1 MFALA
6 KDKGVGH
13 MRIFRLA
20 TVSAAFGLAV
30 LGGASLA
37 APAARAGTAPCMV
50 VDDETQASYTS
61 LQAAEVAAS
70 PGDTLS
76 ATGTCTGTTE
86 ITQNLV
92 AGLTPAHKPAAHKPA
107 VSGSA
112 PARLPRFYV
121 TTSSAPG
128 GRGIQA
134 VVRASASGQVTGTVP
149 VPSAIP
155 VEWADSGGTFVT
167 AAADDRSFI
176 IGVQGGQSPTKIG
189 LDLRLFRFAISA
201 AGKPGRLTKLA
212 PAPMR
217 NETTEGIA
225 LSPDGKLLAVSL
237 QNDSSPDPVGVIQ
250 VLNLATGA
258 IRTWTAPAR
267 SVYIPGPPSWAD
279 GSRVIAF
286 TWLRSTQS
294 GLMSAPRGIRLLDTA
309 APGGNLVAGTVIVPR
324 GVVAAGSIVSA
335 LITPGGRDVIVV
347 TWRDL
352 TPRASTHTVVVQFAE
367 LQASTGRLVRLLRT
381 ETARYD
387 QVSVVTV
394 EDSLGVLSLG
404 SQGRYALVQ
413 GVKFG
418 WLDVGGPDPG
428 RFTPLPAVPAGQ
440 YVNFAAW

>member
-1 MFALA
+1 MPDVENQLREELKRAAERVQPELLRPLQ
-6 KDKGVGH
+6 VPT
-13 MRIFRLA
+13 RRSRWRPRL
-20 TVSAAFGLAV
+20 LP
-30 LGGASLA
+30 LA
-37 APAARAGTAPCMV
+37 AAAAVIAVITAGALVAGLPAARA
-50 VDDETQASYTS
+50 
-61 LQAAEVAAS
+61 
-70 PGDTLS
+70 
-76 ATGTCTGTTE
+76 
-86 ITQNLV
+86 
-92 AGLTPAHKPAAHKPA
+92 PAAAQPTAHQPA
-107 VSGSA
+107 AAQPVAVGPA
-112 PARLPRFYV
+112 PASLPRFYV
-121 TTSSAPG
+121 TTSSSPDS
-128 GRGIQA
+128 RGIQA

-176 IGVQGGQSPTKIG
+176 IGVQGGQSPTEIG

-201 AGKPGRLTKLA
+201 AGKPGHLTELA

-237 QNDSSPDPVGVIQ
+237 MSNSGGNSSPTLQ

-258 IRTWTAPAR
+258 TRTWTAPTR
-267 SVYIPGPPSWAD
+267 NYPYLIGPPSWAD

-286 TWLRSTQS
+286 SWLNAAQS
-294 GLMSAPRGIRLLDTA
+294 GLMAAPRGIRLLDIT
-309 APGGNLVAGTVIVPR
+309 APGDNLLAGTVIVPR
-324 GVVAAGSIVSA
+324 GVVAAGSLVSA
-335 LITPGGRDVIVV
+335 LITPDGRDVIVV

-352 TPRASTHTVVVQFAE
+352 TPRAKTHTVVVHFAE
-367 LQASTGRLVRLLRT
+367 LQVSTGRLVRLLRT

-387 QVSVVTV
+387 FAHVVTV
-394 EDSLGVLSLG
+394 EDRLGVLSLS
-404 SQGRYALVQ
+404 SQGRCALVQ

-418 WLDVGGPDPG
+418 WLDVGGPHPG

>member
-1 MFALA
+1 MPDLENLLREELQHEAQKVQPELLRPLQ
-6 KDKGVGH
+6 VPT
-13 MRIFRLA
+13 RRPSWRPRLLPF
-20 TVSAAFGLAV
+20 TAAAAV
-30 LGGASLA
+30 IAVITAGA
-37 APAARAGTAPCMV
+37 V
-50 VDDETQASYTS
+50 
-61 LQAAEVAAS
+61 
-70 PGDTLS
+70 
-76 ATGTCTGTTE
+76 
-86 ITQNLV
+86 V
-92 AGLTPAHKPAAHKPA
+92 AGLTAAHKPAAHKPA
-107 VSGSA
+107 AYKPAVSGSA
-112 PARLPRFYV
+112 PASLPRFYV
-121 TTSSAPG
+121 TTSSSPG

-134 VVRASASGQVTGTVP
+134 MVRASASGQVTGTVP
-149 VPSAIP
+149 VPSALP

-176 IGVQGGQSPTKIG
+176 IGVQGGQAPTKIG
-189 LDLRLFRFAISA
+189 LDLRLFRFAISD
-201 AGKPGRLTKLA
+201 AGKPGHLNELA

-237 QNDSSPDPVGVIQ
+237 QNDSAAGAVGAIQ
-250 VLNLATGA
+250 VLDLATGA
-258 IRTWTAPAR
+258 TRTWTAPAH

-309 APGGNLVAGTVIVPR
+309 APGDNLVAGTVIVPR
-324 GVVAAGSIVSA
+324 GMVAAGSIVSA
-335 LITPGGRDVIVV
+335 RITPDGRDVIVV

-352 TPRASTHTVVVQFAE
+352 TPHASTHTVIVQFAV
-367 LQASTGRLVRLLRT
+367 LQAATGRLVRLLYTRT
-381 ETARYD
+381 ERYD
-387 QVSVVTV
+387 EVPFTTLQA
-394 EDSLGVLSLG
+394 SLGVLSLG

-413 GVKFG
+413 GIQFG

>member
-1 MFALA
+1 MPDLENLLREELQHEAQKVQPELLRPLQ
-6 KDKGVGH
+6 VPT
-13 MRIFRLA
+13 RRPSWRPRLLPF
-20 TVSAAFGLAV
+20 TAAAAV
-30 LGGASLA
+30 IAVITAGA
-37 APAARAGTAPCMV
+37 
-50 VDDETQASYTS
+50 
-61 LQAAEVAAS
+61 
-70 PGDTLS
+70 
-76 ATGTCTGTTE
+76 
-86 ITQNLV
+86 LV
-92 AGLTPAHKPAAHKPA
+92 AGLTSAHKPAAHKPA

-112 PARLPRFYV
+112 PASLPRFYV
-121 TTSSAPG
+121 TTSSSPG

-149 VPSAIP
+149 VPSALP

-176 IGVQGGQSPTKIG
+176 IGVQGGQAPTKNG
-189 LDLRLFRFAISA
+189 LDLRLFRFAISD
-201 AGKPGRLTKLA
+201 AGKPGHLTELA

-237 QNDSSPDPVGVIQ
+237 QNDSSPDAVGAIQ
-250 VLNLATGA
+250 VLDLATGA
-258 IRTWTAPAR
+258 TRTWTAPAH
-267 SVYIPGPPSWAD
+267 SAYIPGPPSWAD

-294 GLMSAPRGIRLLDTA
+294 GLMAAPRGIRLLDTA
-309 APGGNLVAGTVIVPR
+309 APGDNLVAGTVIVPS
-324 GVVAAGSIVSA
+324 GVVGAGSVVSA
-335 LITPGGRDVIVV
+335 RITPDGRDVIVV

-352 TPRASTHTVVVQFAE
+352 TPRAKTHTVVVQFAE

-381 ETARYD
+381 QTERYD
-387 QVSVVTV
+387 FAHVITV
-394 EDSLGVLSLG
+394 EVSLGVLSLS

-413 GVKFG
+413 GTQFG

>member
-1 MFALA
+1 MTDVENLLREELKRAAERVQPELLRPLQ
-6 KDKGVGH
+6 VPT
-13 MRIFRLA
+13 RRPSWRPRL
-20 TVSAAFGLAV
+20 LP
-30 LGGASLA
+30 LA
-37 APAARAGTAPCMV
+37 AAAAVIAVITAGA
-50 VDDETQASYTS
+50 
-61 LQAAEVAAS
+61 
-70 PGDTLS
+70 
-76 ATGTCTGTTE
+76 
-86 ITQNLV
+86 LV
-92 AGLTPAHKPAAHKPA
+92 AGLTTAHTPAAQKPAARKPA
-107 VSGSA
+107 VSGSV
-112 PARLPRFYV
+112 PASLPRFYV
-121 TTSSAPG
+121 TTSSGPD

-176 IGVQGGQSPTKIG
+176 IGVQGGEEPTKSG
-189 LDLRLFRFAISA
+189 MDLRLFRFAISA
-201 AGKPGRLTKLA
+201 AGKPGHLTELA
-212 PAPMR
+212 AAPVR

-237 QNDSSPDPVGVIQ
+237 MSNSGGNSDPTIQ

-258 IRTWTAPAR
+258 TRTWTAPTR
-267 SVYIPGPPSWAD
+267 NYPYLIGPPSWAD
-279 GSRVIAF
+279 GSRMIAF

-294 GLMSAPRGIRLLDTA
+294 GLMSAPRGIQLLDIT
-309 APGGNLVAGTVIVPR
+309 APGDNLAAGKLIVAR

-335 LITPGGRDVIVV
+335 QITPDGRDVIVV

-381 ETARYD
+381 QTERYD
-387 QVSVVTV
+387 QMNVITV
-394 EDSLGVLSLG
+394 EDSLGVLSLS

-413 GVKFG
+413 GTQFG
-418 WLDVGGPDPG
+418 WLDVGGSDPG

>member
-1 MFALA
+1 MPDLENLLREELQHEAQKVQPEVLRPLQVPTRRPSWRPRLLPFA
-6 KDKGVGH
+6 
-13 MRIFRLA
+13 
-20 TVSAAFGLAV
+20 AAAAV
-30 LGGASLA
+30 IAVITAGA
-37 APAARAGTAPCMV
+37 
-50 VDDETQASYTS
+50 
-61 LQAAEVAAS
+61 
-70 PGDTLS
+70 
-76 ATGTCTGTTE
+76 
-86 ITQNLV
+86 LV
-92 AGLTPAHKPAAHKPA
+92 AGLTAAHKPAAHKPA

-112 PARLPRFYV
+112 PASLPRFYV
-121 TTSSAPG
+121 TTSSSPG

-149 VPSAIP
+149 VPSALP

-176 IGVQGGQSPTKIG
+176 IGVQGGQEPTKNG
-189 LDLRLFRFAISA
+189 LDLRLFRFAISD
-201 AGKPGRLTKLA
+201 AGKPGHLTELA

-237 QNDSSPDPVGVIQ
+237 MRDSTAGTVGAIQ
-250 VLNLATGA
+250 VLDLATGA
-258 IRTWTAPAR
+258 TRTWTAPAH

-309 APGGNLVAGTVIVPR
+309 APGDNLVAGTVIVPS
-324 GVVAAGSIVSA
+324 GMVAAGSIVSA
-335 LITPGGRDVIVV
+335 LITPDGRGVIVV

-352 TPRASTHTVVVQFAE
+352 TPHAKTHTVVVQFAE

-381 ETARYD
+381 QTERYD
-387 QVSVVTV
+387 FDHVITV
-394 EDSLGVLSLG
+394 EDSLGVLSLS

-413 GVKFG
+413 GTQFG

>member
-1 MFALA
+1 
-6 KDKGVGH
+6 

-30 LGGASLA
+30 LGGTGWASLA
-37 APAARAGTAPCMV
+37 APAAQASTAPCMV

-112 PARLPRFYV
+112 PASRPRFYV
-121 TTSSAPG
+121 TTSSSPG

-176 IGVQGGQSPTKIG
+176 IGVQGGQAPTKIG

-201 AGKPGRLTKLA
+201 AGKPGHLTELA

-237 QNDSSPDPVGVIQ
+237 QNDSSPDPVGAIQ

-309 APGGNLVAGTVIVPR
+309 APGDNLVAGTLIVPS

-335 LITPGGRDVIVV
+335 LITPDGRDVIVV

-352 TPRASTHTVVVQFAE
+352 TPRASTHTVVVQLAE
-367 LQASTGRLVRLLRT
+367 LQAATGRLVRLLYTR
-381 ETARYD
+381 TARYN
-387 QVSVVTV
+387 QVNVVTV

-413 GVKFG
+413 GIQFG

-428 RFTPLPAVPAGQ
+428 QFTPLPAVPAGQ

>member
-1 MFALA
+1 
-6 KDKGVGH
+6 

-30 LGGASLA
+30 LGGTGWASLA
-37 APAARAGTAPCMV
+37 APAAQASTAPCMV

-112 PARLPRFYV
+112 PASLPRFYV

-176 IGVQGGQSPTKIG
+176 IGVQGGQEPTKIG

-201 AGKPGRLTKLA
+201 AGKPGHLTELA

-237 QNDSSPDPVGVIQ
+237 QNDSSPDPVGAIQ
-250 VLNLATGA
+250 VLDLATGA
-258 IRTWTAPAR
+258 TRTWTAPAR

-309 APGGNLVAGTVIVPR
+309 APGDNLVAGTVIVPR

-335 LITPGGRDVIVV
+335 LITPDGRDVIVV

-367 LQASTGRLVRLLRT
+367 LRAATGRLVRLLYT
-381 ETARYD
+381 QTGRYD
-387 QVSVVTV
+387 QVNVVTV

>member
-1 MFALA
+1 MHDLENLLREELQHEAQKVQPELL
-6 KDKGVGH
+6 GPLQVPT
-13 MRIFRLA
+13 RRPSWRPRLLPF
-20 TVSAAFGLAV
+20 TAAAAV
-30 LGGASLA
+30 IAVITAS
-37 APAARAGTAPCMV
+37 T
-50 VDDETQASYTS
+50 
-61 LQAAEVAAS
+61 
-70 PGDTLS
+70 
-76 ATGTCTGTTE
+76 
-86 ITQNLV
+86 LV
-92 AGLTPAHKPAAHKPA
+92 AGLTAAHKPAVRKPA

-112 PARLPRFYV
+112 RASLPRFYV
-121 TTSSAPG
+121 TTSSSPG

-134 VVRASASGQVTGTVP
+134 VVRASASGQVTGTVR
-149 VPSAIP
+149 VPSALP

-176 IGVQGGQSPTKIG
+176 IGVQGGQAPTKLG
-189 LDLRLFRFAISA
+189 LDLRLFRFAISD
-201 AGKPGRLTKLA
+201 AGKPGHLTELA

-237 QNDSSPDPVGVIQ
+237 QNDSSPDAVGAIQ

-258 IRTWTAPAR
+258 TRTWTAPAH

-309 APGGNLVAGTVIVPR
+309 APGDNLVAGTVIVPR
-324 GVVAAGSIVSA
+324 GMVAAGSIVSA
-335 LITPGGRDVIVV
+335 LITPDGRDVIVV

-352 TPRASTHTVVVQFAE
+352 TPQASTHTVIVQFAE
-367 LQASTGRLVRLLRT
+367 IQAATGRLVRLLYTRT
-381 ETARYD
+381 EPYGEVPFITL
-387 QVSVVTV
+387 Q
-394 EDSLGVLSLG
+394 DSLGVLSLG

-413 GVKFG
+413 GIQFG
-418 WLDVGGPDPG
+418 WLDVGGPDSG

>member
-1 MFALA
+1 
-6 KDKGVGH
+6 

-30 LGGASLA
+30 LGGTGWASLA
-37 APAARAGTAPCMV
+37 APAARASTAPCMV

-61 LQAAEVAAS
+61 LQAAEVAAG

-92 AGLTPAHKPAAHKPA
+92 AGLTTAHMPAAHKPA

-112 PARLPRFYV
+112 PAGLPRFYV
-121 TTSSAPG
+121 TTSSGPG

-134 VVRASASGQVTGTVP
+134 VVRGSASGRVTGTVP

-176 IGVQGGQSPTKIG
+176 IGVQGGQAPTKIG

-201 AGKPGRLTKLA
+201 AGKPGHLTELA

-237 QNDSSPDPVGVIQ
+237 QNDSSPDPV
-250 VLNLATGA
+250 
-258 IRTWTAPAR
+258 RR
-267 SVYIPGPPSWAD
+267 HSGP
-279 GSRVIAF
+279 
-286 TWLRSTQS
+286 
-294 GLMSAPRGIRLLDTA
+294 
-309 APGGNLVAGTVIVPR
+309 
-324 GVVAAGSIVSA
+324 
-335 LITPGGRDVIVV
+335 
-347 TWRDL
+347 
-352 TPRASTHTVVVQFAE
+352 
-367 LQASTGRLVRLLRT
+367 
-381 ETARYD
+381 
-387 QVSVVTV
+387 
-394 EDSLGVLSLG
+394 
-404 SQGRYALVQ
+404 
-413 GVKFG
+413 
-418 WLDVGGPDPG
+418 
-428 RFTPLPAVPAGQ
+428 
-440 YVNFAAW
+440 

>member
-1 MFALA
+1 MPDVENLLREEL
-6 KDKGVGH
+6 K
-13 MRIFRLA
+13 R
-20 TVSAAFGLAV
+20 
-30 LGGASLA
+30 
-37 APAARAGTAPCMV
+37 
-50 VDDETQASYTS
+50 
-61 LQAAEVAAS
+61 AAERVQPELLRPLQVPTRRPRWRPHLLPLTAA
-70 PGDTLS
+70 
-76 ATGTCTGTTE
+76 AAVIAV
-86 ITQNLV
+86 ITAGALV
-92 AGLTPAHKPAAHKPA
+92 AGLTTAHKPAAHKPA
-107 VSGSA
+107 VSGSTLA
-112 PARLPRFYV
+112 GLPRFYV
-121 TTSSAPG
+121 TTSSGPD

-134 VVRASASGQVTGTVP
+134 VVRGSASGKVTGTVP

-176 IGVQGGQSPTKIG
+176 IGVQGGQEPTKIG

-201 AGKPGRLTKLA
+201 AGKPGHLTELA
-212 PAPMR
+212 AAPVR

-237 QNDSSPDPVGVIQ
+237 MSDSAGNAPTIQ

-258 IRTWTAPAR
+258 TRTWTTPTR
-267 SVYIPGPPSWAD
+267 NYPYLIGPPSWAD

-286 TWLRSTQS
+286 SWLNAEQS
-294 GLMSAPRGIRLLDTA
+294 GLMAAPRGIRLLDIN
-309 APGGNLVAGTVIVPR
+309 APGDNLLAGTLIVPR
-324 GVVAAGSIVSA
+324 GVVASGSLVSA
-335 LITPGGRDVIVV
+335 LITPDGRDVIAV

-387 QVSVVTV
+387 QVNVVTV
-394 EDSLGVLSLG
+394 EDSLGVLSLEP
-404 SQGRYALVQ
+404 QGRYALVQ

>member
-1 MFALA
+1 M
-6 KDKGVGH
+6 
-13 MRIFRLA
+13 
-20 TVSAAFGLAV
+20 
-30 LGGASLA
+30 
-37 APAARAGTAPCMV
+37 
-50 VDDETQASYTS
+50 
-61 LQAAEVAAS
+61 
-70 PGDTLS
+70 
-76 ATGTCTGTTE
+76 
-86 ITQNLV
+86 
-92 AGLTPAHKPAAHKPA
+92 AGLTAAHKPAAHKPA

-112 PARLPRFYV
+112 PASLPRFYV
-121 TTSSAPG
+121 TTSSSPG

-134 VVRASASGQVTGTVP
+134 VVRASASGKVTGTVP
-149 VPSAIP
+149 VPSALP
-155 VEWADSGGTFVT
+155 VEWSDSGGTFVT

-176 IGVQGGQSPTKIG
+176 IGVQGGQEPTKLG

-201 AGKPGRLTKLA
+201 AGKPGHLTELA

-237 QNDSSPDPVGVIQ
+237 MSNSAGNSSPTIQ

-258 IRTWTAPAR
+258 TRTWTAPTR
-267 SVYIPGPPSWAD
+267 NYPYLIGPPSWAD

-286 TWLRSTQS
+286 SWLNAEQS
-294 GLMSAPRGIRLLDTA
+294 GLMAAPRGIRLLDIT
-309 APGGNLVAGTVIVPR
+309 APGDNLLAGTVIVPR

-335 LITPGGRDVIVV
+335 LITPDGRGVIVV

-352 TPRASTHTVVVQFAE
+352 TPHAKTHTVVVQFAE

-381 ETARYD
+381 QTERYD
-387 QVSVVTV
+387 FEHVITV
-394 EDSLGVLSLG
+394 EDSLGVLSLS

-413 GVKFG
+413 GTQFG

>member
-1 MFALA
+1 MPDLENLLREELQHEAQKVQPELLRPLQ
-6 KDKGVGH
+6 VPT
-13 MRIFRLA
+13 RRPSWRPRLLPF
-20 TVSAAFGLAV
+20 TAAAAV
-30 LGGASLA
+30 IAVITAGA
-37 APAARAGTAPCMV
+37 
-50 VDDETQASYTS
+50 
-61 LQAAEVAAS
+61 
-70 PGDTLS
+70 
-76 ATGTCTGTTE
+76 
-86 ITQNLV
+86 LV
-92 AGLTPAHKPAAHKPA
+92 AGLTAADKPAARKPA

-112 PARLPRFYV
+112 PASLPRFYV
-121 TTSSAPG
+121 TTSSGPG

-149 VPSAIP
+149 VPSALP

-176 IGVQGGQSPTKIG
+176 IGVQGGQAPTKNG

-201 AGKPGRLTKLA
+201 AGKPGHLTELA

-237 QNDSSPDPVGVIQ
+237 MRDSAAHAVGAIQ
-250 VLNLATGA
+250 VLDLATGA
-258 IRTWTAPAR
+258 TRTWTAPAH

-309 APGGNLVAGTVIVPR
+309 APGDNLVAGTVIVPS
-324 GVVAAGSIVSA
+324 GMVAAGSIVSA
-335 LITPGGRDVIVV
+335 LITPGGRHVIVV

-352 TPRASTHTVVVQFAE
+352 TPQASTHTVIVQFAE
-367 LQASTGRLVRLLRT
+367 LRAATGRLVRLLYTRT
-381 ETARYD
+381 ERYD
-387 QVSVVTV
+387 EAHFTTLQ
-394 EDSLGVLSLG
+394 DSLGVLSLG

-413 GVKFG
+413 GIQFG

>member
-1 MFALA
+1 
-6 KDKGVGH
+6 

-30 LGGASLA
+30 LGGTGWASLA
-37 APAARAGTAPCMV
+37 APAAQASTAPCMV

-112 PARLPRFYV
+112 PASLPRFYV

-176 IGVQGGQSPTKIG
+176 IGVQGGQEPTKIG

-201 AGKPGRLTKLA
+201 AGKPGHLTELA

-237 QNDSSPDPVGVIQ
+237 QNDSSPDPVGAIQ

-294 GLMSAPRGIRLLDTA
+294 GLMSAPRGIRLLDTT
-309 APGGNLVAGTVIVPR
+309 APGDNLVAGTVIVPS

-335 LITPGGRDVIVV
+335 LITPDGRDVIVV

-352 TPRASTHTVVVQFAE
+352 TPRASTHTVVVQLAE
-367 LQASTGRLVRLLRT
+367 LQAATGRLVRLLYTRT
-381 ETARYD
+381 GRYD
-387 QVSVVTV
+387 QVPVITLQ
-394 EDSLGVLSLG
+394 DSLGVLSLG

-413 GVKFG
+413 GIRFG

-428 RFTPLPAVPAGQ
+428 QFTPLPAVPAGQ

>member
-1 MFALA
+1 MPDLENLLREELQHEAQKVQPELLRPLQ
-6 KDKGVGH
+6 VPT
-13 MRIFRLA
+13 RRPSWRPRLLPF
-20 TVSAAFGLAV
+20 TAAAAV
-30 LGGASLA
+30 IAVITAGA
-37 APAARAGTAPCMV
+37 
-50 VDDETQASYTS
+50 
-61 LQAAEVAAS
+61 
-70 PGDTLS
+70 
-76 ATGTCTGTTE
+76 
-86 ITQNLV
+86 LV
-92 AGLTPAHKPAAHKPA
+92 AGLTSAHKPAAHKPA

-112 PARLPRFYV
+112 PASLPRFYV
-121 TTSSAPG
+121 TTSSSPG

-149 VPSAIP
+149 VPSALP

-176 IGVQGGQSPTKIG
+176 IGVQGGQAPTKNG
-189 LDLRLFRFAISA
+189 LDLRLFRFAISH
-201 AGKPGRLTKLA
+201 AGKPGHLRELA

-237 QNDSSPDPVGVIQ
+237 QNDSSPDAVGAIQ
-250 VLNLATGA
+250 VLDLATGA
-258 IRTWTAPAR
+258 TRTWTAPAH

-294 GLMSAPRGIRLLDTA
+294 GLMAAPRGIRLLDTA
-309 APGGNLVAGTVIVPR
+309 APGDNLVAGTVIVPS
-324 GVVAAGSIVSA
+324 GMVGAGSVVSA
-335 LITPGGRDVIVV
+335 RITPDGRDVIVV

-352 TPRASTHTVVVQFAE
+352 TPRAKTHTVVVQFAE

-381 ETARYD
+381 QTERYD
-387 QVSVVTV
+387 FAHVITLEV
-394 EDSLGVLSLG
+394 SLGVLSLS

-413 GVKFG
+413 GTQFG
-418 WLDVGGPDPG
+418 WLDVGGPDLG

>member
-1 MFALA
+1 MPDIENLLREELKRAAGQVQPELLRPLQ
-6 KDKGVGH
+6 VPT
-13 MRIFRLA
+13 RRPSWRPRL
-20 TVSAAFGLAV
+20 LP
-30 LGGASLA
+30 LA
-37 APAARAGTAPCMV
+37 AAAAVIAVITAGA
-50 VDDETQASYTS
+50 
-61 LQAAEVAAS
+61 
-70 PGDTLS
+70 
-76 ATGTCTGTTE
+76 
-86 ITQNLV
+86 LV
-92 AGLTPAHKPAAHKPA
+92 AGLTAAHKPAAHKPA

-112 PARLPRFYV
+112 PASLPRFYV
-121 TTSSAPG
+121 TTSSTPD

-134 VVRASASGQVTGTVP
+134 VVRASASGQVVGTVP
-149 VPSAIP
+149 VPSALP

-176 IGVQGGQSPTKIG
+176 IGADVGQEPDNLGGG

-201 AGKPGRLTKLA
+201 AGKPGHLTELA

-237 QNDSSPDPVGVIQ
+237 LRNSPADAVGAIQ
-250 VLNLATGA
+250 VLDLATGA
-258 IRTWTAPAR
+258 TRTWTAPAH

-309 APGGNLVAGTVIVPR
+309 APGDNLVAGTLIVPS

-335 LITPGGRDVIVV
+335 LITPDGRDVIVV

-352 TPRASTHTVVVQFAE
+352 HPQASIHTVIVQFAE

-381 ETARYD
+381 QTARYD
-387 QVSVVTV
+387 EVHVITLEV
-394 EDSLGVLSLG
+394 SLGVLSLG
-404 SQGRYALVQ
+404 PQGRYALVQ

-418 WLDVGGPDPG
+418 WLDVGGPNPG

>member
-1 MFALA
+1 MPDVENLLRQEL
-6 KDKGVGH
+6 K
-13 MRIFRLA
+13 R
-20 TVSAAFGLAV
+20 AAERVQPELLRPLQV
-30 LGGASLA
+30 PTRRPSWRPHLLPLA
-37 APAARAGTAPCMV
+37 AAAAVTAVITAGA
-50 VDDETQASYTS
+50 
-61 LQAAEVAAS
+61 
-70 PGDTLS
+70 
-76 ATGTCTGTTE
+76 
-86 ITQNLV
+86 LV
-92 AGLTPAHKPAAHKPA
+92 AGLTAAHKPAAHRPA
-107 VSGSA
+107 VSGST
-112 PARLPRFYV
+112 PASLPRFYV
-121 TTSSAPG
+121 TTSSG

-167 AAADDRSFI
+167 AAANDRSFI
-176 IGVQGGQSPTKIG
+176 IGVQGGQAPTKTG

-201 AGKPGRLTKLA
+201 AGKPGHLTELA
-212 PAPMR
+212 PAPMD

-237 QNDSSPDPVGVIQ
+237 MSESAGNVAPAIQ

-258 IRTWTAPAR
+258 TRTWTAPTR
-267 SVYIPGPPSWAD
+267 NYPYLIGPPSWAD

-286 TWLRSTQS
+286 SWLNADQS
-294 GLMSAPRGIRLLDTA
+294 GLMAAPRGIRLLDID
-309 APGGNLVAGTVIVPR
+309 APGDNLVAGTLIVPR
-324 GVVAAGSIVSA
+324 GVVAAGSLVSA
-335 LITPGGRDVIVV
+335 RITPDGRDVIVV

-387 QVSVVTV
+387 QVNVVTV
-394 EDSLGVLSLG
+394 EDSLGVLSLAP
-404 SQGRYALVQ
+404 QGRYALVQ

-418 WLDVGGPDPG
+418 WLDVGGPDLG

>member
-1 MFALA
+1 
-6 KDKGVGH
+6 

-30 LGGASLA
+30 LGGTGWASLA
-37 APAARAGTAPCMV
+37 APASQASTAPCMV
-50 VDDETQASYTS
+50 LDDETQASYTS

-112 PARLPRFYV
+112 PASLPRFYV
-121 TTSSAPG
+121 TTSSSPG

-176 IGVQGGQSPTKIG
+176 IGVQGGQEPTKIG

-201 AGKPGRLTKLA
+201 AGKPGHLTELA

-237 QNDSSPDPVGVIQ
+237 MNDSSPDPVGAIQ

-258 IRTWTAPAR
+258 TRTWTAPAR

-309 APGGNLVAGTVIVPR
+309 APGDNLVAGTVIVPR
-324 GVVAAGSIVSA
+324 GVVAAGSLVSA
-335 LITPGGRDVIVV
+335 LITPDGRDVIVV

-352 TPRASTHTVVVQFAE
+352 TPRASTHTVVVQLAE
-367 LQASTGRLVRLLRT
+367 LQAATGRLVRLLYT
-381 ETARYD
+381 QTARYG

>member
-1 MFALA
+1 
-6 KDKGVGH
+6 
-13 MRIFRLA
+13 MRMFRLA

-30 LGGASLA
+30 LGGTGWASLA
-37 APAARAGTAPCMV
+37 APGAQASTAPCMV
-50 VDDETQASYTS
+50 VDDETQASDTS

-76 ATGTCTGTTE
+76 AAGTCTGTTE

-92 AGLTPAHKPAAHKPA
+92 AGLTPARKPAAHKPA

-112 PARLPRFYV
+112 RACLPRFYV
-121 TTSSAPG
+121 TTRSAPG

-134 VVRASASGQVTGTVP
+134 VVRASASGRVTGTVP
-149 VPSAIP
+149 VPSALP

-176 IGVQGGQSPTKIG
+176 IGVQGGQAPTKIG

-201 AGKPGRLTKLA
+201 AGKPGHLTELA

-237 QNDSSPDPVGVIQ
+237 QNDSSADAVGAIQ

-258 IRTWTAPAR
+258 TRTWTAPAR

-279 GSRVIAF
+279 GNRVIAF

-294 GLMSAPRGIRLLDTA
+294 GLMSAPRGIRLLDTT
-309 APGGNLVAGTVIVPR
+309 APGDNLVAGTVIVPR
-324 GVVAAGSIVSA
+324 GMVAAGSLVSA
-335 LITPGGRDVIVV
+335 LITPDGRDVIVV

-352 TPRASTHTVVVQFAE
+352 TPRASTHTVVVQFVE

-381 ETARYD
+381 QTERYD
-387 QVSVVTV
+387 FIHVITV
-394 EDSLGVLSLG
+394 EDSLGVLSLS

-413 GVKFG
+413 GTRFG
-418 WLDVGGPDPG
+418 WLDVRGPDPG
-428 RFTPLPAVPAGQ
+428 RFTPLPAVPASQ

>member
-1 MFALA
+1 MPDLENLLREELQHEAQKVQPELLRPLQ
-6 KDKGVGH
+6 VPT
-13 MRIFRLA
+13 RRPSWRPRLLPF
-20 TVSAAFGLAV
+20 TAAAAV
-30 LGGASLA
+30 IAVITAGA
-37 APAARAGTAPCMV
+37 
-50 VDDETQASYTS
+50 
-61 LQAAEVAAS
+61 
-70 PGDTLS
+70 
-76 ATGTCTGTTE
+76 
-86 ITQNLV
+86 LV
-92 AGLTPAHKPAAHKPA
+92 AGLTTAHKPAAHKPA

-112 PARLPRFYV
+112 PASLPRFYV
-121 TTSSAPG
+121 TTSSSPG

-149 VPSAIP
+149 VPSALP

-176 IGVQGGQSPTKIG
+176 IGVQGGQAPTKIG

-201 AGKPGRLTKLA
+201 AGKPGHLTELA

-237 QNDSSPDPVGVIQ
+237 MRDSPAGAVGAIQ

-258 IRTWTAPAR
+258 TRTWTAPAH

-309 APGGNLVAGTVIVPR
+309 APGDNLVAGTVIVPS
-324 GVVAAGSIVSA
+324 GKVPGGSIVSA
-335 LITPGGRDVIVV
+335 LITPDGRDVIVV

-352 TPRASTHTVVVQFAE
+352 TPRASTHIIVVQFAE
-367 LQASTGRLVRLLRT
+367 LQAATGRLVRLLYTRT
-381 ETARYD
+381 ERYD
-387 QVSVVTV
+387 QVHVITLQV
-394 EDSLGVLSLG
+394 SLGVLSLG

-413 GVKFG
+413 GIQFG

>member
-1 MFALA
+1 MPDIENLLREELKRAAGQVQPELLRPLQVPA
-6 KDKGVGH
+6 
-13 MRIFRLA
+13 RRPSWRPRL
-20 TVSAAFGLAV
+20 LP
-30 LGGASLA
+30 LA
-37 APAARAGTAPCMV
+37 AAAAVIAVITAGA
-50 VDDETQASYTS
+50 
-61 LQAAEVAAS
+61 
-70 PGDTLS
+70 
-76 ATGTCTGTTE
+76 
-86 ITQNLV
+86 LV
-92 AGLTPAHKPAAHKPA
+92 AGLTAAHKPAAHKPA

-112 PARLPRFYV
+112 PASLPRFYV
-121 TTSSAPG
+121 TTSSSPD

-134 VVRASASGQVTGTVP
+134 VVRASASGQVTGTVS
-149 VPSAIP
+149 VPSALP

-176 IGVQGGQSPTKIG
+176 IGVQGGQEPTKIG

-201 AGKPGRLTKLA
+201 AGKPGHLTELA
-212 PAPMR
+212 AAPVR

-237 QNDSSPDPVGVIQ
+237 QNDSSPDAVGAIQ
-250 VLNLATGA
+250 VIDLATGA
-258 IRTWTAPAR
+258 TRTWTAPAH

-294 GLMSAPRGIRLLDTA
+294 GLMAAPRGIRLLDTA
-309 APGGNLVAGTVIVPR
+309 APGDNLVAGTVIVPS
-324 GVVAAGSIVSA
+324 GVVGAGSVVSA
-335 LITPGGRDVIVV
+335 LITPDGRDVIVV

-381 ETARYD
+381 QTARYD
-387 QVSVVTV
+387 FVHVITV
-394 EDSLGVLSLG
+394 EDSLGVLSL
-404 SQGRYALVQ
+404 SPQGRYALVQ
-413 GVKFG
+413 GVTFG